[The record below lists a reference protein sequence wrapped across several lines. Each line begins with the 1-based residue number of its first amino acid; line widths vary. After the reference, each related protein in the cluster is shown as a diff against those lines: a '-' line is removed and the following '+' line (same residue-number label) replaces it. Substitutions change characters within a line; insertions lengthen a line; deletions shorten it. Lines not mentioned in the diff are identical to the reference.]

1 MNQNPYQM
9 VKKQE
14 IDPDWYCV
22 AEQLSPA
29 LHLARPEGR
38 AAHCASYC
46 APCQPLLQAFSGRIR
61 SPPATKIDPSRMR
74 IAQRGTWTEPQTCED
89 SSQLDHGEPAS
100 GRRWSHFAGST
111 ALYRADA
118 SWGGL
123 ILAYLA

>member
-38 AAHCASYC
+38 AAHCASYHFG
-46 APCQPLLQAFSGRIR
+46 PC
-61 SPPATKIDPSRMR
+61 
-74 IAQRGTWTEPQTCED
+74 TEPGVCVKGGG
-89 SSQLDHGEPAS
+89 HGFPVPGLRFQNARSRDQGS
-100 GRRWSHFAGST
+100 GVWVSFGSRGSGFGVRVDRHF
-111 ALYRADA
+111 
-118 SWGGL
+118 W
-123 ILAYLA
+123 